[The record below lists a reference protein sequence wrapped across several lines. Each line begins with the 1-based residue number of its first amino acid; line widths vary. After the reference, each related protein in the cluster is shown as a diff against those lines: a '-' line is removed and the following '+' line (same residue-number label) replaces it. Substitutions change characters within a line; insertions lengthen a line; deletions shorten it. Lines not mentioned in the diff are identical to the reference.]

1 MKKRKLSIEYVR
13 KSFEKDGY
21 VLLSQEYDYHTR
33 LYYVCPKGHR
43 HSTLWGN
50 WQRGCRCPYCNGQNK
65 PIIADIKYEFEQEGF
80 ILLTELYINNRAK
93 LKYVCP
99 KGHRHSISYT
109 AWKRGQR
116 CAYCQGNAKLDLE
129 FIRSEFI
136 KEGYVLISKKYIN
149 THSKLEY
156 VCPKG
161 HVGAIEW
168 SNWQQG
174 KRCLGCSGNLK
185 KTVQFISDVMKDE
198 GYSLLSTEY
207 INAHSK
213 LYVECPK
220 GHRYYV
226 IWNNWRNGKRCPSCT
241 SAVSKWEAE
250 VKDYIRGLDVSFL
263 SNDQSILMNRL
274 TGKNLELDIWFPQLN
289 KAIECNGNYWHS
301 VGKVIE
307 RDKIKLTLCK
317 EKNIDLLIL
326 NDMEWEKNKSACRSK
341 IEKFIMIKGGVV
353 R

>member
-21 VLLSQEYDYHTR
+21 VLLSEEYDYHTR
-33 LYYVCPKGHR
+33 LYYVCPKGHK

-50 WQRGCRCPYCNGQNK
+50 WQKGHRCPYCDGQNK
-65 PIIADIKYEFEQEGF
+65 PIITDIKNEFEQEGF

-93 LKYVCP
+93 LKYICP
-99 KGHRHSISYT
+99 KGHRHSISYG
-109 AWKRGQR
+109 AWQQGQR
-116 CAYCQGNAKLDLE
+116 CPHCRTDDEDTIKKSFIDAGYILIENQNINSANKL
-129 FIRSEFI
+129 
-136 KEGYVLISKKYIN
+136 KYICPN
-149 THSKLEY
+149 GHEHSVTWGNWKQGRK
-156 VCPKG
+156 CPY
-161 HVGAIEW
+161 
-168 SNWQQG
+168 
-174 KRCLGCSGNLK
+174 CSGVVK
-185 KTVQFISDVMKDE
+185 KTINDVKSIMKDE

-250 VKDYIRGLDVSFL
+250 VKDYIKDLDISFL
-263 SNDQSILMNRL
+263 SNDQSILMNRA

-289 KAIECNGNYWHS
+289 KAIECNGDYWHS
-301 VGKVIE
+301 IEKVIE

-353 R
+353 K